1 MMAFQSKAHILFLCL
16 LIFAFSSINILA
28 AAVPKEQEQDRIS
41 ALPGQPRV
49 AFSQFSGY
57 VTVNEQHGR
66 SLFYWFTES
75 PTSPQNKPL
84 VLWLNGG

>member
-1 MMAFQSKAHILFLCL
+1 MMAFQRKVHTFFLCLL
-16 LIFAFSSINILA
+16 LIFAFSSVVA
-28 AAVPKEQEQDRIS
+28 VAVPKEQEQDRIS

-57 VTVNEQHGR
+57 VSVNEQHGR
-66 SLFYWFTES
+66 ALFYWLTES
-75 PTSPQNKPL
+75 PSSPQNKPL